1 MAYFLDISDVLLSLK
16 QIINRMPEQCS
27 SMHIHSHI
35 DTCMH
40 THTHLHAAC
49 SQQMFYP
56 PLPSQKPTSERIFPP
71 QGRGAEPLK
80 KTAAPQHKTKH
91 QRGKKNVLKTFQK
104 GKEGKKAKDFLIH
117 PLLRW
122 LVFGS
127 ATFFMCE
134 KAGL

>member
-1 MAYFLDISDVLLSLK
+1 MQRPCPYMHVLSSSSSSSSSFSL
-16 QIINRMPEQCS
+16 
-27 SMHIHSHI
+27 
-35 DTCMH
+35 
-40 THTHLHAAC
+40 THMYTHLHTSC
-49 SQQMFYP
+49 SQQMFHS

-91 QRGKKNVLKTFQK
+91 QREKNVQKTFQK

-134 KAGL
+134 KTGL

>member
-1 MAYFLDISDVLLSLK
+1 MSRHA
-16 QIINRMPEQCS
+16 
-27 SMHIHSHI
+27 
-35 DTCMH
+35 H
-40 THTHLHAAC
+40 THTHTYLQTSC
-49 SQQMFYP
+49 SQQMFRP

-71 QGRGAEPLK
+71 QGRGAKPLK

-91 QRGKKNVLKTFQK
+91 QREKNVQKTFQK
-104 GKEGKKAKDFLIH
+104 GKEGKKAKNFLIH

-134 KAGL
+134 KPGL